1 MNKSTRLAAIFAAF
15 ICITILSASLS
26 ENASAQDTTVSEIV
40 NFGQASKKSTLSNF
54 KSCLYYSDKFEDVSV
69 PVLKKS
75 RVLKNCF
82 TMSENEKLI
91 IPSGKTLTLRGGAD
105 IDGTIY
111 IEEGGKLVLDK
122 FSVNLTGKIM
132 CFGTVSVTNGTL
144 YCGENSMLYVAEGG
158 KFTAADRG
166 SDESGLNGRVTAE
179 PVSDVVCL
187 GTCNI
192 PDPTFA
198 AEPVAAVYSR
208 VEFGGYSKKV
218 SEVKTDL
225 SDLLSVKCNTG
236 AEFGDGDFADVYTV
250 LFSGGS
256 CVSYTADGTIEDGWS
271 NIGGVNVQMMANLLS
286 DYHSL

>member
-1 MNKSTRLAAIFAAF
+1 
-15 ICITILSASLS
+15 
-26 ENASAQDTTVSEIV
+26 
-40 NFGQASKKSTLSNF
+40 
-54 KSCLYYSDKFEDVSV
+54 
-69 PVLKKS
+69 
-75 RVLKNCF
+75 
-82 TMSENEKLI
+82 SENEKLI
-91 IPSGKTLTLRGGAD
+91 IPSGKTLTLRGGAN

-111 IEEGGKLVLDK
+111 IEEGGKLVFDK

-132 CFGTVSVTNGTL
+132 CFGTVSVTQGTL
-144 YCGENSMLYVAEGG
+144 YCGDGSMLYVAEGG

-166 SDESGLNGRVTAE
+166 GDENELNGRITME
-179 PVSDVVCL
+179 PGADVVCL

-198 AEPVAAVYSR
+198 AEPVAAVYCR

-225 SDLLSVKCNTG
+225 SDLLSVKCSTDAG
-236 AEFGDGDFADVYTV
+236 FGDGDFADVYTI